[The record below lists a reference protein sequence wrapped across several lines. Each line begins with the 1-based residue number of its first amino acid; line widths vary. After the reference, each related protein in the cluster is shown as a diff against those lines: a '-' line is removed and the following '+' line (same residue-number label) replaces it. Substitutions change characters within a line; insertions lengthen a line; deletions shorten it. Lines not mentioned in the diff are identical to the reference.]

1 MNPAAKL
8 VWGQPAR
15 ITCSST
21 TQLLDGTFLLQKT
34 LGQFK
39 MTQPSGPYSVTF
51 NILKVTFDHHG
62 EFQCQFE
69 KFISGQK
76 FTSPFSDSVRLTVS
90 LPKPSI
96 SVNPTVDLT
105 WGQQASITCSIAATP
120 LSGTFILQKAPGP
133 FRMTQASDS
142 SSATFNIPKVNLDHH
157 GEFQCQYEKKM
168 QSQTFTSPLTNAV
181 HLTVSLERPNISV
194 TSPNAGLIWAPGGAE
209 VTRGYSFFFTCS
221 INPNYPQ
228 GNFSLIFSGSNITET
243 RPAVNNSASFNF
255 PAAEFEHQGN
265 YSCVYDVMVYTQR
278 FCSAEALPI
287 SLVIKSSLLLMVL
300 SASSGILLLVLLVFL
315 AVCLGCRKRLCAKQ
329 VKASEQNRV
338 TFQQLNKE
346 DNECDCDDYENVD
359 VVRLAMK
366 MESTVDDNI
375 YEEAGHNLRQTCVNI
390 EDKEAV
396 KQYEED
402 MGSTD
407 EDDYVNVA
415 APWKENVMQH
425 EKWETEYQ

>member
-1 MNPAAKL
+1 M
-8 VWGQPAR
+8 
-15 ITCSST
+15 
-21 TQLLDGTFLLQKT
+21 
-34 LGQFK
+34 
-39 MTQPSGPYSVTF
+39 
-51 NILKVTFDHHG
+51 
-62 EFQCQFE
+62 
-69 KFISGQK
+69 
-76 FTSPFSDSVRLTVS
+76 
-90 LPKPSI
+90 
-96 SVNPTVDLT
+96 
-105 WGQQASITCSIAATP
+105 
-120 LSGTFILQKAPGP
+120 
-133 FRMTQASDS
+133 
-142 SSATFNIPKVNLDHH
+142 
-157 GEFQCQYEKKM
+157 
-168 QSQTFTSPLTNAV
+168 
-181 HLTVSLERPNISV
+181 
-194 TSPNAGLIWAPGGAE
+194 
-209 VTRGYSFFFTCS
+209 
-221 INPNYPQ
+221 
-228 GNFSLIFSGSNITET
+228 
-243 RPAVNNSASFNF
+243 
-255 PAAEFEHQGN
+255 
-265 YSCVYDVMVYTQR
+265 
-278 FCSAEALPI
+278 
-287 SLVIKSSLLLMVL
+287 
-300 SASSGILLLVLLVFL
+300 FL